1 MQVRSGLF
9 GSELQKVSEYGAD
22 EYKGVAPVCLLY
34 SGNHYD
40 LLVVSK

>member
-1 MQVRSGLF
+1 VQVRSGLF
-9 GSELQKVSEYGAD
+9 GSELQKVSEYGTD